1 MHYLQSRLRVRGV
14 ALGPGTLLRGR
25 RTVLQGLVTI
35 TTGDPRVT
43 QGAILGSPKVTWGV
57 LVTLPPNRGD
67 RRRMDPPLPRRSQD
81 CAGYPL

>member
-67 RRRMDPPLPRRSQD
+67 RRRMDLPLPRKGSD
-81 CAGYPL
+81 CAGHPL